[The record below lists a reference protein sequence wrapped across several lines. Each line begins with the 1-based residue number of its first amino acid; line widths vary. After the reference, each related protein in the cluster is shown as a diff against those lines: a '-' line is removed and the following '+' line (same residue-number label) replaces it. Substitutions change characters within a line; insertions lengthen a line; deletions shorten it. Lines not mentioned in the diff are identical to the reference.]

1 MRVRGSKRGFTLI
14 EVTVLMTAVAVMLG
28 LCVVVLQLALRLETD
43 ARGRFD
49 RANVLN
55 RLAERFRAD
64 VHGARGVDFDPEQ
77 PETLRVDS
85 ALGRSIEYRIQ
96 GAGEVGRVE
105 SEGDKIVH
113 RDEFR
118 APQVAEARLE
128 LREIDGR
135 RFAVLSVETQTRPDR
150 IDPARRLE
158 ILAMVGKSAG
168 GGGVEP

>member
-1 MRVRGSKRGFTLI
+1 MRVRGNRRGFTLI

-49 RANVLN
+49 RANALS

-64 VHGARGVDFDPEQ
+64 VHGARGVEIAPEK
-77 PETLRVDS
+77 PEVLRVDS
-85 ALGRSIEYRIQ
+85 ASGRSIEYRIQ
-96 GAGEVGRVE
+96 EAGEVSRVE

-113 RDEFR
+113 REEFR
-118 APQVAEARLE
+118 APQIAETRLE
-128 LREIDGR
+128 IREIDGH
-135 RFAVLSVETQTRPDR
+135 RFAVLSVETLTRPDR

-158 ILAMVGKSAG
+158 VLAMIGKTAG
-168 GGGVEP
+168 GGVKP